1 MTKKV
6 TKAALV
12 AAYTELSGLTKRSSF
27 TFQPPSS
34 TTSSTGAP
42 AFSFS
47 APPAGAAT
55 AEPPSF
61 QFNFS
66 GSVGAPASGGV
77 DDDDDDDGPQAG
89 GREIVRALQR
99 RANALSMSSQERRD
113 ETVGSLPAPVR
124 ARVEKLEKLQETT
137 DALQKEFNQASLSH
151 KFLDSVPILPRSLP
165 F

>member
-6 TKAALV
+6 TKDALV
-12 AAYTELSGLTKRSSF
+12 AAYTELSGLSKSSSF

-66 GSVGAPASGGV
+66 GSVGAPASGGGG
-77 DDDDDDDGPQAG
+77 DDDDDGPQAG

-99 RANALSMSSQERRD
+99 RADALSMSSQERRD
-113 ETVGSLPAPVR
+113 DTVGSLPAPVR

-151 KFLDSVPILPRSLP
+151 KCLDSFPILPRSLP

>member
-6 TKAALV
+6 TKDALV
-12 AAYTELSGLTKRSSF
+12 AAYTELSGLSKTSSF

-34 TTSSTGAP
+34 SSTGAP

-47 APPAGAAT
+47 APPTGAAT

-99 RANALSMSSQERRD
+99 RADALSMGSQERRD

-151 KFLDSVPILPRSLP
+151 KCLDSFPILPRSLP